1 MQDQRR
7 RAVTSGLKYVN
18 VRPPRG
24 LCQSSTCGMQQSN
37 SAQQG
42 GPSQN
47 SLQTVTVTADKI
59 PSQLVVL
66 ENETIKEGS
75 FSYFYYQLE
84 NAEGKA
90 LTGSG
95 YGVEEHI
102 EPSSGV
108 HTSEGTFVPAT
119 AGVVQ
124 DVVGFADWSSGQPT
138 SVTIPT
144 NLLIIDDVFGQ
155 TFTVSYGGEEYD
167 LTTVLQHQTSV
178 VNGVVT
184 NSVTD
189 VVP

>member
-1 MQDQRR
+1 M
-7 RAVTSGLKYVN
+7 
-18 VRPPRG
+18 
-24 LCQSSTCGMQQSN
+24 
-37 SAQQG
+37 
-42 GPSQN
+42 
-47 SLQTVTVTADKI
+47 TADKI
-59 PSQLVVL
+59 PSQLVIL
-66 ENETIKEGS
+66 QNDTINEGS

-84 NAEGKA
+84 NAEGQA

-102 EPSSGV
+102 EPSVNV

-138 SVTIPT
+138 SVTLPT
-144 NLLIIDDVFGQ
+144 NLVIIDDVFGQ
-155 TFTVSYGGEEYD
+155 TFTVSYGGLEYD

-178 VNGVVT
+178 INGVVT